1 MKGKVTALLVG
12 VIAGVLAA
20 VAAGDSTLRAGTGAA
35 QIRIVDRIVDVE
47 SVDVGRRGKSPGDM
61 EIVRARLFDRRVR
74 TRQLGRSELVCTYV
88 DSGRNRV
95 CRGTYFLPRGK
106 LVVGGSLR
114 FFQFYDMAVV
124 GGTGLY
130 DNARGTLTI
139 TRASRSPVRNVVLF
153 KLVG

>member
-1 MKGKVTALLVG
+1 MRGNVTALLVG
-12 VIAGVLAA
+12 AVAGVLAA
-20 VAAGDSTLRAGTGAA
+20 TAAGDSTLRAGTGAA
-35 QIRIVDRIVDVE
+35 QIRVVDRLVATE
-47 SVDVGRRGKSPGDM
+47 RVDVGRRGKSAGDM
-61 EIVRARLFDRRVR
+61 EIVRASLFDRRVT

-95 CRGTYFLPRGK
+95 CRGTFFLPRGS

-114 FFQFYDMAVV
+114 FYQFYNLAVV

-139 TRASRSPVRNVVLF
+139 TRAARNPVRNVVLF

>member
-1 MKGKVTALLVG
+1 MKAKLGSLV
-12 VIAGVLAA
+12 VGVLAG
-20 VAAGDSTLRAGTGAA
+20 AALLAIPWESISEAGTGPAT
-35 QIRIVDRIVDVE
+35 IRITNREVKVTRVDI
-47 SVDVGRRGKSPGDM
+47 GPQGTSPGDV
-61 EIVRARLFDRRVR
+61 EVLRQLLFNRRVTSR
-74 TRQLGRSELVCTYV
+74 AIGRVELVCTFV
-88 DSGRNRV
+88 DSRRARV

>member
-1 MKGKVTALLVG
+1 MKGKVTALFVG
-12 VIAGVLAA
+12 AIAGVLAA

-35 QIRIVDRIVDVE
+35 QIRVVDRVIGVE
-47 SVDVGRRGKSPGDM
+47 SVDVGRKGRSAGDM

-74 TRQLGRSELVCTYV
+74 TRQLGRSELVCTFV

-114 FFQFYDMAVV
+114 FYQFYDMAVV

-130 DNARGTLTI
+130 DNARGTLAI
-139 TRASRSPVRNVVLF
+139 TRAARNPVRNVVVF

>member
-12 VIAGVLAA
+12 VVAGALAA
-20 VAAGDSTLRAGTGAA
+20 VAAGDSTIRAGTGAA
-35 QIRIVDRIVDVE
+35 QIRVVDRLVATE
-47 SVDVGRRGKSPGDM
+47 RVDVGKRGKSAGDM
-61 EIVRARLFDRRVR
+61 EIVRARLYDRRVR

-114 FFQFYDMAVV
+114 FYQFYDLAVV
-124 GGTGLY
+124 GGTGLF

-139 TRASRSPVRNVVLF
+139 TRAARNPVRNVVLF

>member
-35 QIRIVDRIVDVE
+35 TIRVVDRVVDVE
-47 SVDVGRRGKSPGDM
+47 SVDVGRKGRSPGDV

-74 TRQLGRSELVCTYV
+74 TRQLGRSELVCTFV

-114 FFQFYDMAVV
+114 FYQLYDMAVL
-124 GGTGLY
+124 GGTGLF

-139 TRASRSPVRNVVLF
+139 TRAARNPVRNVVLF

>member
-1 MKGKVTALLVG
+1 MKGKVTALFVG

-35 QIRIVDRIVDVE
+35 QIRVVDRLVATE
-47 SVDVGRRGKSPGDM
+47 RVDVGKRGKSAGDM

-74 TRQLGRSELVCTYV
+74 NRQLGRSELVCTYV

-95 CRGTYFLPRGK
+95 CRGTYILPRGT

-114 FFQFYDMAVV
+114 FYQLYNLAVV

-130 DNARGTLTI
+130 DNARGTLAI
-139 TRASRSPVRNVVLF
+139 TRAARNPVRNVVVF

>member
-1 MKGKVTALLVG
+1 MKGKVTALFVG
-12 VIAGVLAA
+12 VVAGVLAA

-35 QIRIVDRIVDVE
+35 QIRVVDRLVATE
-47 SVDVGRRGKSPGDM
+47 RVDVGRRGKSPGDM
-61 EIVRARLFDRRVR
+61 EIVRARLFDRRAPR
-74 TRQLGRSELVCTYV
+74 RQLGRSELVCTYV

-106 LVVGGSLR
+106 LVIGGSLR

-124 GGTGLY
+124 GGTGLF
-130 DNARGTLTI
+130 DNARGTLTV
-139 TRASRSPVRNVVLF
+139 TRAARNPVRNVIHF